1 MSSTTIR
8 WTRGK
13 SGRTIVSCNH
23 KINWT
28 SQLTK
33 LELVPQPNDAD
44 KNSKNPETIDGGGGV
59 IGVSLKDALKKPQNV
74 YDIESDTKKGPSL
87 LTRFRSPP
95 KKPLSVTDIVSPA
108 WCELQYYFTLTRYG
122 KKRPTMAMKRG
133 SEVHAKLE
141 EEIFTKVQVPV
152 QSRED
157 SWALQLWNL
166 ITSLRT
172 LRETGITREL
182 QVWGVLKGQVITG
195 VIDELRI
202 GTVGDEVDLKNEAE
216 LNRTITAEALLADKG
231 RPVPPISARHN
242 DEQLVFLTDTK
253 TRSNRT
259 VPRGPSL
266 RGTVYQL
273 MLYHALL
280 QEFASHRTD
289 FDIVFKRYNL
299 DPHKSFTPTFL
310 EQMYEVEGP
319 RLDSSRPNEAPHTTL
334 ESQESGSSQSHS
346 HSIET
351 PSSSF
356 LSRMAHLADGT
367 PVPSVSAPSESNFR
381 IGSQWSDVSSLSQ
394 AQSPPNTQSSIPD
407 SSYPASLRAPPYP
420 APQTSTPLQP
430 LSLFHRYNTLYS
442 LLDLLRK
449 EVTSTFPL
457 GSGSI
462 SPCLHACYRD
472 KNTSEITG
480 RRVFIHDSE
489 LMDAYLT
496 SEIAWW
502 AGSRE
507 SRGVRTEESFKCG
520 MCEFASGCDWRASLQ
535 EQDEVRRREQA
546 FDKSGWQKGGT
557 TSSTQRKDF
566 SSNLYPQVEHENES
580 ETENQDAPPQSRI
593 PGAWISETSS
603 EARQPQ
609 NGLEIGSGRKG
620 QPRSR
625 SII

>member
-1 MSSTTIR
+1 MS
-8 WTRGK
+8 
-13 SGRTIVSCNH
+13 
-23 KINWT
+23 
-28 SQLTK
+28 
-33 LELVPQPNDAD
+33 LE
-44 KNSKNPETIDGGGGV
+44 
-59 IGVSLKDALKKPQNV
+59 DALKNPHIV
-74 YDIESDTKKGPSL
+74 HDIEQDTKQGPSL
-87 LTRFRSPP
+87 LARFRSPP

-108 WCELQYYFTLTRYG
+108 WCELQYYFTISRYG

-172 LRETGITREL
+172 LRETGITREM
-182 QVWGVLKGQVITG
+182 QVWGVLDGQVIAG

-202 GTVGDEVDLKNEAE
+202 GTVDEEMDLKNEAE
-216 LNRTITAEALLADKG
+216 LDRIITAEALLADTG
-231 RPVPPISARHN
+231 RPVPPISERHH
-242 DEQLVFLTDTK
+242 DQQLIFITDTK

-273 MLYHALL
+273 MLYYALL
-280 QEFASHRTD
+280 QDFASHQTN
-289 FDIVFKRYNL
+289 FDIIFKRYNL

-310 EQMYEVEGP
+310 EQMYEVERP
-319 RLDSSRPNEAPHTTL
+319 KFDSSRSSEPPQRTL

-351 PSSSF
+351 PSSST
-356 LSRMAHLADGT
+356 LSRMAHLLDGT
-367 PVPSVSAPSESNFR
+367 PTPSISAPSDSNFQ
-381 IGSQWSDVSSLSQ
+381 ISSQWSDVSSLSQ
-394 AQSPPNTQSSIPD
+394 AQSPPNSQFSIPD
-407 SSYPASLRAPPYP
+407 SSNPAYLRPPPSQP
-420 APQTSTPLQP
+420 APHTSTPLLP
-430 LSLFHRYNTLYS
+430 SSLFHRHNTLYS
-442 LLDLLRK
+442 LLDLLKR
-449 EVTSTFPL
+449 EITLTFPL
-457 GSGSI
+457 GLQSI

-480 RRVFIHDSE
+480 KRVFIHDSE
-489 LMDAYLT
+489 LMDAYLS

-502 AGSRE
+502 SGARE

-520 MCEFASGCDWRASLQ
+520 MCEFASGCDWRVSLQ
-535 EQDEVRRREQA
+535 EEDELRRRQQT
-546 FDKSGWQKGGT
+546 FNKSGWQNRNP
-557 TSSTQRKDF
+557 SNPTQRKR
-566 SSNLYPQVEHENES
+566 SSSLYPQIDHSNES
-580 ETENQDAPPQSRI
+580 EPETQHADTNTNDAPQSSI

-603 EARQPQ
+603 EAPHPPPQP
-609 NGLEIGSGRKG
+609 GIELGSSARGKG
-620 QPRSR
+620 QTRSR